1 MPPQLATVLCSD
13 ACKSIHCKTAE
24 RPENPGGLN
33 SNVVVV
39 ICPPGKIWGEHPL
52 PLGSDGPV
60 LHCSMMLMLDE
71 FPRKAKLIQILGKYF
86 PCIATVI
93 VESIV
98 SLICCCFDTEGSYVT

>member
-71 FPRKAKLIQILGKYF
+71 FPRK
-86 PCIATVI
+86 
-93 VESIV
+93 
-98 SLICCCFDTEGSYVT
+98 VTTDSWKVLSMHCNCNCRKCSFVDLQLH